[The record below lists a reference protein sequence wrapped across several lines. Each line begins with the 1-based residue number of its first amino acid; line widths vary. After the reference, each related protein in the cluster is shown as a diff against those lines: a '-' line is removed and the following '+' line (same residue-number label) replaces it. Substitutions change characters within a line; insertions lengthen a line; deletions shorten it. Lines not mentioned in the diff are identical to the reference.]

1 MNRDMIENK
10 GDKSSF
16 IRAISVLVGTV
27 VGAGIF
33 GLPYAFVQSGFVIG
47 LAYLLLIAAL
57 FLITKMCYAEV
68 ILRTSDDLEMA
79 GYVERYL
86 GKWGKT
92 IIIICLI
99 LGIFSALV
107 AYIIGV
113 GDFLHSLIGPLLGGN
128 QFFWSIV
135 FWVLTSILVLIG
147 IGIVSRLEVLMTFG
161 LVLVVLMVF
170 IVCFPSINFSNLK
183 EINLDLKN
191 IFFPYGPVLFALGGA
206 SAVPTMRRILK
217 DKSGKLKKAII
228 VGFSIPV
235 IIYLAF
241 CFSIIGVS
249 GDQTSEIAIIG
260 LSKIVDGRALI
271 IGSIF
276 GILAMST
283 SFLALSYFL
292 RELFRRDYHLP
303 LIPAWLIVIAV
314 PAVLFAL
321 GMRSFI
327 TVISF
332 AGGVL
337 SGLQS
342 IILILTYYQAKKKGD
357 RQPEFQVKLSK
368 PLAYFIYLIFIF
380 GILYQ
385 FLYI

>member
-1 MNRDMIENK
+1 MIENK

-92 IIIICLI
+92 IITICLI

>member
-1 MNRDMIENK
+1 MIENK